1 MELLRILFSYRLR
14 DIVAGMLLTVGLV
27 LACSDAE
34 SVVWLLGSKV
44 VGLGCMLIGAAAAEK
59 HYEQD

>member
-1 MELLRILFSYRLR
+1 MELLKIIFNFSHRQYC
-14 DIVAGMLLTVGLV
+14 AGMLLTVGLV

-44 VGLGCMLIGAAAAEK
+44 VGLGCMLIGAALMDK
-59 HYEQD
+59 RHEQD

>member
-27 LACSDAE
+27 LVCCEAE

-44 VGLGCMLIGAAAAEK
+44 VGLGCILGGAALMDKRHE
-59 HYEQD
+59 